1 MFRLFNRLKKV
12 RGIHTSRAVCESL
25 EDRRL
30 LSATGHSAELK
41 LHRIDDLSIVQGLL
55 HPTINIATV
64 TGPGTSAITPGQFS
78 GSNNAGV
85 RVDVQWG
92 SGKSAVRSEA
102 SFDASGQ
109 PDVVNIFANNP
120 LPAGVHPVRLT
131 LINNGKV
138 ADVVKETIRV
148 EARSSNGVSLHAIAG
163 KPLTAALG
171 YIQSSPPQGEQ
182 LVISWGDQ
190 TQPDLIPQPGLS
202 AAELLDING
211 THTYAKPGKYVI
223 NVLSE
228 TTGPAEVETVT
239 TDQIISTITVS
250 RK

>member
-1 MFRLFNRLKKV
+1 MRRLFTRPA
-12 RGIHTSRAVCESL
+12 TQCRAPQSSAICEPL

-30 LSATGHSAELK
+30 LSATGHSAGMK

-64 TGPGTSAITPGQFS
+64 TGPGTSAITPGEFS
-78 GSNNAGV
+78 TSGV
-85 RVDVQWG
+85 HVSVQWG

-131 LINNGKV
+131 LIDNGKAV
-138 ADVVKETIRV
+138 DVLKETIRV
-148 EARSSNGVSLHAIAG
+148 EARTSNGVSLHAVAG

-171 YIQSSPPQGEQ
+171 YIQSSPPPGEQ
-182 LVISWGDQ
+182 LVIYWGDQ
-190 TQPDLIPQPGLS
+190 TPSEVIPQPTLS
-202 AAELLDING
+202 VTGLLDING

-223 NVLSE
+223 DVFLE
-228 TTGPAEVETVT
+228 TVGPPEVATVT